1 MAEQLFLNGMHGAQ
15 QAPGAAA
22 PRAETSTAAE
32 ASGPAEARPSADAP
46 RDPGPEPPR
55 QPAEPPRQPAEPP
68 RQPAD
73 ASRAPAPEPPRE
85 AAARLSAELEAAL
98 VRELMEAYQTLNYTH
113 FRRKLRSASIELSD
127 AASRLG
133 RWISEARAI
142 EISRPLVL
150 TQPWGVVIEVLK
162 HEMAH
167 QYVHEVL
174 GVTDEAAHGPAFRE
188 VCARLGIDAT
198 ASGMPAAA
206 PSPADPGAAA
216 GGDAGADARILD
228 RIARLLALADSPNAN
243 EAQAAMSAAQRLM
256 LKYNL
261 DVAKAR
267 AARQYGFRHLGTPSG
282 RVGESERIVGGI
294 LGKHFFVEA
303 IWVPVY
309 VPLEG
314 KRGSI
319 LEICGT
325 PANLEMA
332 AYVHA
337 FLHHTAEQLWREH
350 KRAHGVKGD
359 KDRRTYIAGVMLGF
373 LEKLN
378 TERKASAEQGLVW
391 VRDADLD
398 SYYRTRHPRV
408 QHLRHTGN
416 QRTAAHAHGRE
427 AGRKIVLHRPMQG
440 ATGERGLLLPG
451 KKG

>member
-1 MAEQLFLNGMHGAQ
+1 MAEQLFLNGLRGAQ
-15 QAPGAAA
+15 ASGAAA
-22 PRAETSTAAE
+22 P
-32 ASGPAEARPSADAP
+32 
-46 RDPGPEPPR
+46 
-55 QPAEPPRQPAEPP
+55 PAEPSPTAAAAQPEP
-68 RQPAD
+68 QPPA
-73 ASRAPAPEPPRE
+73 APAPEPPLE
-85 AAARLSAELEAAL
+85 TAARLSAELEAAL
-98 VRELMEAYQTLNYTH
+98 VRELMAAYQSLNYTH

-133 RWISEARAI
+133 RWISEARVI

-174 GVTDEAAHGPAFRE
+174 GVRDEAAHGPAFRE
-188 VCARLGIDAT
+188 VCTRLGIDGT

-206 PSPADPGAAA
+206 RSPADPGGAARGD
-216 GGDAGADARILD
+216 GGATEASVDARILD

-267 AARQYGFRHLGTPSG
+267 AARQYGFRHLGAPSG
-282 RVGESERIVGGI
+282 RVGETERIVGGI

-314 KRGSI
+314 KRGSV

-337 FLHHTAEQLWREH
+337 FLHHTAEQLWNEH
-350 KRAHGVKGD
+350 KRVHGVRGN
-359 KDRRTYIAGVMLGF
+359 KDRRTYQAGVMLGF

-378 TERKASAEQGLVW
+378 AERKVSVEQGLVW

-398 SYYRTRHPRV
+398 GYYRTRHPHV

-427 AGRKIVLHRPMQG
+427 AGRRIVLHRPMQG
-440 ATGERGLLLPG
+440 ATGNRGMLLPPG

>member
-1 MAEQLFLNGMHGAQ
+1 MAEQLFLNGLRGDRRGAE
-15 QAPGAAA
+15 AAA
-22 PRAETSTAAE
+22 P
-32 ASGPAEARPSADAP
+32 
-46 RDPGPEPPR
+46 
-55 QPAEPPRQPAEPP
+55 PAEPSTTTSEQAEPAP
-68 RQPAD
+68 PPGAQ
-73 ASRAPAPEPPRE
+73 APAPPPDAQAPAPPPDAQAPAPPHE
-85 AAARLSAELEAAL
+85 AAKRLGAELEAAL
-98 VRELMEAYQTLNYTH
+98 VRELMAAYQSLNYTH

-133 RWISEARAI
+133 RWVSEARAI

-150 TQPWGVVIEVLK
+150 SQPWGVVIEVLK

-174 GVTDEAAHGPAFRE
+174 RVTDEAAHGPAFRD
-188 VCARLGIDAT
+188 VCAKLGIDAN
-198 ASGMPAAA
+198 ASGMPATG
-206 PSPADPGAAA
+206 PSPFDPGGPGRGD
-216 GGDAGADARILD
+216 GGAEGAGADARILD
-228 RIARLLALADSPNAN
+228 RIARLLALAESPNAN
-243 EAQAAMSAAQRLM
+243 EAQSAMSAAQRLM

-314 KRGSI
+314 KRGSV

-337 FLHHTAEQLWREH
+337 FLHHTAEQLWSEH
-350 KRAHGVKGD
+350 KRSLGVKGN
-359 KDRRTYIAGVMLGF
+359 KDRRTFLAGVMLGF

-378 TERKASAEQGLVW
+378 AERKASAEQGLVW
-391 VRDADLD
+391 VQDADLD
-398 SYYRTRHPRV
+398 SYYRRRHPHV
-408 QHLRHTGN
+408 QHLRHAGN

-440 ATGERGLLLPG
+440 ETGERGKLLPPG

>member
-1 MAEQLFLNGMHGAQ
+1 MAEQLFLNGTRGAQ
-15 QAPGAAA
+15 QTSGAAA
-22 PRAETSTAAE
+22 P
-32 ASGPAEARPSADAP
+32 
-46 RDPGPEPPR
+46 
-55 QPAEPPRQPAEPP
+55 PAEPASTEVAAQPETRPSP
-68 RQPAD
+68 G
-73 ASRAPAPEPPRE
+73 APAPEPPLE
-85 AAARLSAELEAAL
+85 TAARLSAELEAAL
-98 VRELMEAYQTLNYTH
+98 VRELMAAYQSLNYTH
-113 FRRKLRSASIELSD
+113 FRRKLRAASIELSD

-174 GVTDEAAHGPAFRE
+174 GVRDEAAHGPAFRD
-188 VCARLGIDAT
+188 VCTRLGIDGT
-198 ASGMPAAA
+198 AAGMPATGR
-206 PSPADPGAAA
+206 SPADPGGVAR
-216 GGDAGADARILD
+216 GGDAGASEASVDARILD

-267 AARQYGFRHLGTPSG
+267 AARQYGFRHLGAPSG
-282 RVGESERIVGGI
+282 RVGETERIVGGI

-314 KRGSI
+314 KRGSV

-337 FLHHTAEQLWREH
+337 FLHHTAEQLWNEH
-350 KRAHGVKGD
+350 KRTQGVKGN
-359 KDRRTYIAGVMLGF
+359 KDRRTYQAGVMLGF

-378 TERKASAEQGLVW
+378 AERKVSAEQGLVW

-398 SYYRTRHPRV
+398 GYYRTRHPHV

-440 ATGERGLLLPG
+440 ATGNRGMLLPPG

>member
-1 MAEQLFLNGMHGAQ
+1 MAEQLFLNGMRGAQ

-22 PRAETSTAAE
+22 PSAETSTAAATSE
-32 ASGPAEARPSADAP
+32 
-46 RDPGPEPPR
+46 PGP
-55 QPAEPPRQPAEPP
+55 PA
-68 RQPAD
+68 
-73 ASRAPAPEPPRE
+73 SAPAPEPPRE
-85 AAARLSAELEAAL
+85 TAARLSAELEAAL
-98 VRELMEAYQTLNYTH
+98 VRELMGAYQTLNYTH

-133 RWISEARAI
+133 RWISEARTV

-198 ASGMPAAA
+198 ASGMPAAG
-206 PSPADPGAAA
+206 PSRADPGAAA
-216 GGDAGADARILD
+216 GSDAAADARILD
-228 RIARLLALADSPNAN
+228 RIARLLALADSPNAH
-243 EAQAAMSAAQRLM
+243 EAQAAMGAAQRLM

-267 AARQYGFRHLGTPSG
+267 AARQYGFHHLGEPSG

-309 VPLEG
+309 APLDG
-314 KRGSI
+314 KRGSV

-325 PANLEMA
+325 SANLEMA

-350 KRAHGVKGD
+350 KRAHGVKGN
-359 KDRRTYIAGVMLGF
+359 KDRRTYMAGVMLGF

-398 SYYRTRHPRV
+398 TYYRSRHPHV
-408 QHLRHTGN
+408 QHLRHAGN

>member
-1 MAEQLFLNGMHGAQ
+1 MAEQLILNGLRGVQ
-15 QAPGAAA
+15 QASEAAA
-22 PRAETSTAAE
+22 PPADPSSPTAA
-32 ASGPAEARPSADAP
+32 AGPPPSPGAP
-46 RDPGPEPPR
+46 P
-55 QPAEPPRQPAEPP
+55 
-68 RQPAD
+68 
-73 ASRAPAPEPPRE
+73 PEPPRE

-98 VRELMEAYQTLNYTH
+98 VRELMGAYQTLNYTH
-113 FRRKLRSASIELSD
+113 FRRKLRSASVELSD
-127 AASRLG
+127 ASSRLG

-198 ASGMPAAA
+198 AAGMPVAGA
-206 PSPADPGAAA
+206 SPADPGGAAR
-216 GGDAGADARILD
+216 GDADGVDARILD
-228 RIARLLALADSPNAN
+228 RIARLLALADSPNAH

-267 AARQYGFRHLGTPSG
+267 AARHYGFRHLGEPSG

-309 VPLEG
+309 SPLEG
-314 KRGSI
+314 KRGSV
-319 LEICGT
+319 LEIVGT

-337 FLHHTAEQLWREH
+337 FLHHTAEQLWSEH
-350 KRAHGVKGD
+350 KRANGVKGN
-359 KDRRTYIAGVMLGF
+359 KDRRTYLAGVMIGF

-378 TERKASAEQGLVW
+378 TERKVSAEQGLVW

-398 SYYRTRHPRV
+398 SYYRSRHPHV
-408 QHLRHTGN
+408 QHLRHAGN
-416 QRTAAHAHGRE
+416 QRTPAHAHGRE

-440 ATGERGLLLPG
+440 ATGERGLLLPPG

>member
-1 MAEQLFLNGMHGAQ
+1 MAEQLFLNGLRGAQ
-15 QAPGAAA
+15 RAPEAAA
-22 PRAETSTAAE
+22 PPADPSSSTAA
-32 ASGPAEARPSADAP
+32 AAP
-46 RDPGPEPPR
+46 PGPPPS
-55 QPAEPPRQPAEPP
+55 PG
-68 RQPAD
+68 
-73 ASRAPAPEPPRE
+73 APAPEPPRE
-85 AAARLSAELEAAL
+85 TAARLSAELEAAL
-98 VRELMEAYQTLNYTH
+98 VRELMGAYQTLNYTH

-198 ASGMPAAA
+198 AAGMPAAGS
-206 PSPADPGAAA
+206 SPAEPGGAAR
-216 GGDAGADARILD
+216 GDAGAESVDARILD
-228 RIARLLALADSPNAN
+228 RIARLLALADSPNAH

-267 AARQYGFRHLGTPSG
+267 AAQQYAFRHLGEPSG

-309 VPLEG
+309 SPLEG
-314 KRGSI
+314 KRGSV
-319 LEICGT
+319 LEIVGT

-337 FLHHTAEQLWREH
+337 FLHHTAEQLWSEH
-350 KRAHGVKGD
+350 KRAHGVKGN
-359 KDRRTYIAGVMLGF
+359 KDRRTYLAGVMIGF

-378 TERKASAEQGLVW
+378 AERKVSAEQGLVW

-398 SYYRTRHPRV
+398 SYYRSRHPHV
-408 QHLRHTGN
+408 QHLRHAGN
-416 QRTAAHAHGRE
+416 QRTPAHAHGRE

-440 ATGERGLLLPG
+440 ATGERGMLLPPG

>member
-1 MAEQLFLNGMHGAQ
+1 MRGVRMAEQLFLNGMRGAQ
-15 QAPGAAA
+15 QASGAAA
-22 PRAETSTAAE
+22 PAEPSSSTAA
-32 ASGPAEARPSADAP
+32 AAQ
-46 RDPGPEPPR
+46 PEP
-55 QPAEPPRQPAEPP
+55 QPPPG
-68 RQPAD
+68 
-73 ASRAPAPEPPRE
+73 APAPEPPLE
-85 AAARLSAELEAAL
+85 TAARLSAELEAAL
-98 VRELMEAYQTLNYTH
+98 VRELMAAYQSLNYTH
-113 FRRKLRSASIELSD
+113 FRRKLRPASIELSD

-150 TQPWGVVIEVLK
+150 AQPWGIVIEVLK

-174 GVTDEAAHGPAFRE
+174 GVRDEAAHGPAFRE
-188 VCARLGIDAT
+188 VCERLGIDAM
-198 ASGMPAAA
+198 ASGMPATGR
-206 PSPADPGAAA
+206 SPADPGGAA
-216 GGDAGADARILD
+216 GGDGATPEASVDARILD
-228 RIARLLALADSPNAN
+228 RIARLLALADSPNEN

-267 AARQYGFRHLGTPSG
+267 AARQYGFRHLGAPSG
-282 RVGESERIVGGI
+282 RVGETERIVGGI

-314 KRGSI
+314 KRGSV
-319 LEICGT
+319 LEIVGT

-337 FLHHTAEQLWREH
+337 FLHHTAEQLWSEH
-350 KRAHGVKGD
+350 KRTHGVRGN
-359 KDRRTYIAGVMLGF
+359 KDRRTYQAGVMLGF

-378 TERKASAEQGLVW
+378 AERKVSAEQGLVW

-398 SYYRTRHPRV
+398 GYYRTRHPHV
-408 QHLRHTGN
+408 QHLRHAGN

-427 AGRKIVLHRPMQG
+427 AGRRIVLHRPMQG
-440 ATGERGLLLPG
+440 ATGDRGMLLPPG

>member
-1 MAEQLFLNGMHGAQ
+1 MAEQLFLNGMRGAQ

-22 PRAETSTAAE
+22 PSAETSTAAATSE
-32 ASGPAEARPSADAP
+32 
-46 RDPGPEPPR
+46 PGP
-55 QPAEPPRQPAEPP
+55 PA
-68 RQPAD
+68 
-73 ASRAPAPEPPRE
+73 SAPAPEPPRE
-85 AAARLSAELEAAL
+85 TAARLSAELEAAL
-98 VRELMEAYQTLNYTH
+98 VRELMGAYQTLNYTH

-133 RWISEARAI
+133 RWISEARTV

-188 VCARLGIDAT
+188 VCTRLGIDAM
-198 ASGMPAAA
+198 ASGMPAAG
-206 PSPADPGAAA
+206 PSRADPGAAA
-216 GGDAGADARILD
+216 GSDAAADARILD

-243 EAQAAMSAAQRLM
+243 EAQAAMGAAQRLM

-267 AARQYGFRHLGTPSG
+267 AARQYGFRHLGEPSG

-309 VPLEG
+309 APLDG
-314 KRGSI
+314 KRGSV

-325 PANLEMA
+325 TANLEMA

-350 KRAHGVKGD
+350 KRAHGVKGN
-359 KDRRTYIAGVMLGF
+359 KDRRTYLAGVMLGF

-398 SYYRTRHPRV
+398 TYYRSRHPHV
-408 QHLRHTGN
+408 QHLRHAGN

>member
-1 MAEQLFLNGMHGAQ
+1 MAEQLFLNGMPGAQ
-15 QAPGAAA
+15 QASGAGA
-22 PRAETSTAAE
+22 PPAEPASTEAPAE
-32 ASGPAEARPSADAP
+32 PEARPS
-46 RDPGPEPPR
+46 PG
-55 QPAEPPRQPAEPP
+55 
-68 RQPAD
+68 
-73 ASRAPAPEPPRE
+73 APAPESPLE
-85 AAARLSAELEAAL
+85 TAARLSAELEAAL
-98 VRELMEAYQTLNYTH
+98 VRELMAAYQSLNYTH

-133 RWISEARAI
+133 RWISETRAI

-174 GVTDEAAHGPAFRE
+174 GVRDEAAHGPAFRE
-188 VCARLGIDAT
+188 VCTRLGIDGT
-198 ASGMPAAA
+198 AAGMPAAGR
-206 PSPADPGAAA
+206 SPADPGGAAR
-216 GGDAGADARILD
+216 GGDAGASEASVDARILD

-267 AARQYGFRHLGTPSG
+267 TARQYGFRHLGAPSG
-282 RVGESERIVGGI
+282 RVGETERIVGGI

-314 KRGSI
+314 KRGSV

-337 FLHHTAEQLWREH
+337 FLHHTAEQLWNEH
-350 KRAHGVKGD
+350 KRTQGVKGN
-359 KDRRTYIAGVMLGF
+359 KDRRTYQAGVMLGF

-378 TERKASAEQGLVW
+378 AERKVSVEQGLVW

-398 SYYRTRHPRV
+398 GYYRTRHPHV
-408 QHLRHTGN
+408 QHLRHAGN

-440 ATGERGLLLPG
+440 ATGNRGMLLPPG

>member
-1 MAEQLFLNGMHGAQ
+1 MAEQLFLNGIRGAQ

-22 PRAETSTAAE
+22 P
-32 ASGPAEARPSADAP
+32 
-46 RDPGPEPPR
+46 
-55 QPAEPPRQPAEPP
+55 PAEPASTEAAAQPEPRPTPG
-68 RQPAD
+68 
-73 ASRAPAPEPPRE
+73 APAPEPPLE

-98 VRELMEAYQTLNYTH
+98 VRELMAAYQSLNYTH

-133 RWISEARAI
+133 RWVSEARAI

-174 GVTDEAAHGPAFRE
+174 GVRDEAAHGPAFRE
-188 VCARLGIDAT
+188 VCTRLGIDGT
-198 ASGMPAAA
+198 AAGMPAAGR
-206 PSPADPGAAA
+206 SPADPAAR
-216 GGDAGADARILD
+216 GDGDASEASVDARILD

-267 AARQYGFRHLGTPSG
+267 AARQYGFRHLGAPSG
-282 RVGESERIVGGI
+282 RVGETERIVGGI

-314 KRGSI
+314 KRGSV

-350 KRAHGVKGD
+350 KRTHEVKGN
-359 KDRRTYIAGVMLGF
+359 KDRRTYQAGVMLGF

-378 TERKASAEQGLVW
+378 TERKVSAEQGLVW

-398 SYYRTRHPRV
+398 GYYRTRHPHV
-408 QHLRHTGN
+408 QHLRHAGN

-440 ATGERGLLLPG
+440 ATGNRGMLLPPG

>member
-1 MAEQLFLNGMHGAQ
+1 MAEQLFLNGLRGVQ
-15 QAPGAAA
+15 QAPEAAA
-22 PRAETSTAAE
+22 PPVDPSSSTAA
-32 ASGPAEARPSADAP
+32 AAPPPS
-46 RDPGPEPPR
+46 PG
-55 QPAEPPRQPAEPP
+55 
-68 RQPAD
+68 
-73 ASRAPAPEPPRE
+73 APAPEPPRE
-85 AAARLSAELEAAL
+85 TAARLSAELEAAL
-98 VRELMEAYQTLNYTH
+98 VRELMSAYQTLNYTH

-142 EISRPLVL
+142 EISRPLVM

-174 GVTDEAAHGPAFRE
+174 DVTDEAAHGPAFRE

-198 ASGMPAAA
+198 AAGMPAAGA
-206 PSPADPGAAA
+206 SPADPGAAA
-216 GGDAGADARILD
+216 RADAGADSVDARILD
-228 RIARLLALADSPNAN
+228 RIARLLALADSPNAH

-267 AARQYGFRHLGTPSG
+267 TARQYGFRHLGEPSG

-309 VPLEG
+309 SPLEG
-314 KRGSI
+314 KRGSV
-319 LEICGT
+319 LEIVGT

-337 FLHHTAEQLWREH
+337 FLHHTAEQLWSEH
-350 KRAHGVKGD
+350 KRAHGVKGN
-359 KDRRTYIAGVMLGF
+359 KDRRTYLAGVMIGF

-378 TERKASAEQGLVW
+378 AERKVSAEQGLVW

-398 SYYRTRHPRV
+398 GYYRSRHPHV
-408 QHLRHTGN
+408 QHLRHAGN
-416 QRTAAHAHGRE
+416 QRTPAHAHGRE

-440 ATGERGLLLPG
+440 ATGERGMLLPPG

>member
-1 MAEQLFLNGMHGAQ
+1 MAEQLFLNGLRGVQ
-15 QAPGAAA
+15 QAPEAAA
-22 PRAETSTAAE
+22 PPVDPSSSTAA
-32 ASGPAEARPSADAP
+32 AAPPPS
-46 RDPGPEPPR
+46 PG
-55 QPAEPPRQPAEPP
+55 
-68 RQPAD
+68 
-73 ASRAPAPEPPRE
+73 APAPEPPRE
-85 AAARLSAELEAAL
+85 TAARLSAELEAAL
-98 VRELMEAYQTLNYTH
+98 VRELMGAYQTLNYTH

-142 EISRPLVL
+142 EISRPLVM

-174 GVTDEAAHGPAFRE
+174 DVTDEAAHGPAFRE

-198 ASGMPAAA
+198 AAGMPAAGA
-206 PSPADPGAAA
+206 SPAAPGGAAR
-216 GGDAGADARILD
+216 GDAGADSVDARILD
-228 RIARLLALADSPNAN
+228 RIARLLALADSPNAH

-267 AARQYGFRHLGTPSG
+267 TARQYGFRHLGEPSG

-309 VPLEG
+309 SPLEG
-314 KRGSI
+314 KRGSV
-319 LEICGT
+319 LEIVGT

-337 FLHHTAEQLWREH
+337 FLHHTAEQLWSEH
-350 KRAHGVKGD
+350 KRAHGVKGN
-359 KDRRTYIAGVMLGF
+359 KDRRTYLAGVMIGF

-378 TERKASAEQGLVW
+378 AERKVSAEQGLVW

-398 SYYRTRHPRV
+398 GYYRSRHPHV
-408 QHLRHTGN
+408 QHLRHAGN
-416 QRTAAHAHGRE
+416 QRTPAHAHGRE

-440 ATGERGLLLPG
+440 ATGERGMLLPPG

>member
-1 MAEQLFLNGMHGAQ
+1 MPEQLSLNGLRGAER
-15 QAPGAAA
+15 PPETAA
-22 PRAETSTAAE
+22 PPVDSPSTAA
-32 ASGPAEARPSADAP
+32 G
-46 RDPGPEPPR
+46 
-55 QPAEPPRQPAEPP
+55 
-68 RQPAD
+68 
-73 ASRAPAPEPPRE
+73 APAPEPPRQ

-98 VRELMEAYQTLNYTH
+98 VRELMAAYQSLNYTH

-127 AASRLG
+127 ATSRLG

-150 TQPWGVVIEVLK
+150 EQPWPVVIEVLK

-174 GVTDEAAHGPAFRE
+174 GVTDEAAHGPAFRD

-198 ASGMPAAA
+198 AAGMPAAVGI
-206 PSPADPGAAA
+206 PAA
-216 GGDAGADARILD
+216 GGGGASAAGGAADAADARILD
-228 RIARLLALADSPNAN
+228 RIARLLALAESPNAH
-243 EAQAAMSAAQRLM
+243 EAQAAMGAAQRLM

-267 AARQYGFRHLGTPSG
+267 AARQYGYRHLGEPSG

-314 KRGSI
+314 KRGSV

-350 KRAHGVKGD
+350 KRTHGVKGN
-359 KDRRTYIAGVMLGF
+359 KDRRTYLAGVMLGF

-398 SYYRTRHPRV
+398 SYYRTRHPHV
-408 QHLRHTGN
+408 QHLRHAGN

-427 AGRKIVLHRPMQG
+427 AGRKIILHRPMQG
-440 ATGERGLLLPG
+440 ETGDRGRLLPPS

>member
-1 MAEQLFLNGMHGAQ
+1 MAEQLFLNGMRGAQ
-15 QAPGAAA
+15 QAPGAPA
-22 PRAETSTAAE
+22 PPAETSSPAA
-32 ASGPAEARPSADAP
+32 ASA
-46 RDPGPEPPR
+46 
-55 QPAEPPRQPAEPP
+55 PAEPRPSSDLPHVPHAPHTPHVPQ
-68 RQPAD
+68 
-73 ASRAPAPEPPRE
+73 APAPEPPRE
-85 AAARLSAELEAAL
+85 TAARLSAELEAAL

-113 FRRKLRSASIELSD
+113 FGRKLRSASIELSD

-133 RWISEARAI
+133 RWVSEARAI

-167 QYVHEVL
+167 QYVFEVL

-228 RIARLLALADSPNAN
+228 RIARLLALADSPNAH

-261 DVAKAR
+261 GVAKAR
-267 AARQYGFRHLGTPSG
+267 AARQYGFRHLGAPSG

-350 KRAHGVKGD
+350 KRAHSVKGD
-359 KDRRTYIAGVMLGF
+359 KDRRTYLAGVMLGF

-408 QHLRHTGN
+408 QHLRHAGN

-427 AGRKIVLHRPMQG
+427 AGRKIVLHRPMEG
-440 ATGERGLLLPG
+440 ATGQRGLLLPG

>member
-1 MAEQLFLNGMHGAQ
+1 MAEQLFLNGMRGAQ

-22 PRAETSTAAE
+22 PSAETSTAA
-32 ASGPAEARPSADAP
+32 ASSEPRPSAAAP
-46 RDPGPEPPR
+46 HAPHAPH
-55 QPAEPPRQPAEPP
+55 
-68 RQPAD
+68 
-73 ASRAPAPEPPRE
+73 APAPEPPRE
-85 AAARLSAELEAAL
+85 TAARLSAELEAAL
-98 VRELMEAYQTLNYTH
+98 VRELMGAYQTLNYTH

-133 RWISEARAI
+133 RWISEPRAI

-198 ASGMPAAA
+198 ASGMPAVGV
-206 PSPADPGAAA
+206 SPTAPGAAA
-216 GGDAGADARILD
+216 GSDAAADARILD
-228 RIARLLALADSPNAN
+228 RIARLLALADSPNAH
-243 EAQAAMSAAQRLM
+243 EAQAAMGAAQRLM

-267 AARQYGFRHLGTPSG
+267 AARQYGFRHLGEPSG

-309 VPLEG
+309 APLEG
-314 KRGSI
+314 KRGSV

-350 KRAHGVKGD
+350 KRTHGVKGN
-359 KDRRTYIAGVMLGF
+359 KDRRTYLAGVMIGF

-398 SYYRTRHPRV
+398 TYYRSRHPHV
-408 QHLRHTGN
+408 QHLRHAGN

>member
-1 MAEQLFLNGMHGAQ
+1 MAEQLFLNGMRGAQ
-15 QAPGAAA
+15 QGPGAAA
-22 PRAETSTAAE
+22 PPAEPAPTEAA
-32 ASGPAEARPSADAP
+32 AQPEARPSPD
-46 RDPGPEPPR
+46 
-55 QPAEPPRQPAEPP
+55 
-68 RQPAD
+68 
-73 ASRAPAPEPPRE
+73 APAPEPPLE
-85 AAARLSAELEAAL
+85 TAARLSAELEAAL
-98 VRELMEAYQTLNYTH
+98 VRELMAAYQSLNYTH

-133 RWISEARAI
+133 RWVSEARAI

-174 GVTDEAAHGPAFRE
+174 GVRDEAAHGPAFRE
-188 VCARLGIDAT
+188 VCTRLGIDGT
-198 ASGMPAAA
+198 AAGMPAAGR
-206 PSPADPGAAA
+206 SPADPGGVAR
-216 GGDAGADARILD
+216 GGDADASEASVDARILD

-267 AARQYGFRHLGTPSG
+267 AARQYGFRHLGAPSG
-282 RVGESERIVGGI
+282 RVGETERIVGGI

-314 KRGSI
+314 KRGSV

-337 FLHHTAEQLWREH
+337 FLHHTAEQLWNEH
-350 KRAHGVKGD
+350 KRTQGVKGN
-359 KDRRTYIAGVMLGF
+359 KDRRTYQAGVMLGF

-378 TERKASAEQGLVW
+378 AERKVSAEQGLVW

-398 SYYRTRHPRV
+398 GYYRTRHPHV

-440 ATGERGLLLPG
+440 ATGNRGMLLPPG

>member
-1 MAEQLFLNGMHGAQ
+1 MAEQLFLNGIRGAQ

-22 PRAETSTAAE
+22 P
-32 ASGPAEARPSADAP
+32 
-46 RDPGPEPPR
+46 
-55 QPAEPPRQPAEPP
+55 PAEPASTEAAAQPEPRPSPG
-68 RQPAD
+68 
-73 ASRAPAPEPPRE
+73 APAPEPPLE

-98 VRELMEAYQTLNYTH
+98 VRELMAAYQSLNYTH

-133 RWISEARAI
+133 RWVSEARAI

-174 GVTDEAAHGPAFRE
+174 GVRDEAAHGPAFRE
-188 VCARLGIDAT
+188 VCTRLGIDGT
-198 ASGMPAAA
+198 AAGMPAAGR
-206 PSPADPGAAA
+206 SPADPAAR
-216 GGDAGADARILD
+216 GDGDASEASVDARILD

-267 AARQYGFRHLGTPSG
+267 AARQYGFRHLGAPSG
-282 RVGESERIVGGI
+282 RVGETERIVGGI

-314 KRGSI
+314 KRGSV

-350 KRAHGVKGD
+350 KRTHGVKGN
-359 KDRRTYIAGVMLGF
+359 KDRRTYQAGVMLGF

-378 TERKASAEQGLVW
+378 TERKVSVEQGLVW

-398 SYYRTRHPRV
+398 GYYRTRHPHV
-408 QHLRHTGN
+408 QHLRHAGN

-440 ATGERGLLLPG
+440 ATGNRGMLLPPG

>member
-1 MAEQLFLNGMHGAQ
+1 MAEQLFLNGLRGAQ
-15 QAPGAAA
+15 QARGAAA
-22 PRAETSTAAE
+22 P
-32 ASGPAEARPSADAP
+32 
-46 RDPGPEPPR
+46 
-55 QPAEPPRQPAEPP
+55 PAEPSSTEAAAQPEPRPSPG
-68 RQPAD
+68 
-73 ASRAPAPEPPRE
+73 APSPEPPRE

-98 VRELMEAYQTLNYTH
+98 VRELMAAYQSLNYTH

-188 VCARLGIDAT
+188 VCERLGIDAT
-198 ASGMPAAA
+198 AAGMPSVGA
-206 PSPADPGAAA
+206 SPADPGGAAR
-216 GGDAGADARILD
+216 GDAGAEAASADARILD

-267 AARQYGFRHLGTPSG
+267 AARQYGFRHLGAPSG

-309 VPLEG
+309 APLEG
-314 KRGSI
+314 KRGSV

-337 FLHHTAEQLWREH
+337 FLHHTAEQLWNEH
-350 KRAHGVKGD
+350 KRTHGVKGN
-359 KDRRTYIAGVMLGF
+359 KDRRTYQAGVMLGF

-378 TERKASAEQGLVW
+378 TERKVSAEQGLVW

-398 SYYRTRHPRV
+398 SYYRTRHPHV
-408 QHLRHTGN
+408 QHLRHAGN

-440 ATGERGLLLPG
+440 GTGERGLLLPPG
-451 KKG
+451 KRG

>member
-1 MAEQLFLNGMHGAQ
+1 MAEQLFLNGLRGAQ
-15 QAPGAAA
+15 QAREAAA
-22 PRAETSTAAE
+22 P
-32 ASGPAEARPSADAP
+32 PAEPSSSPAAGAPPPAADAP
-46 RDPGPEPPR
+46 PEPRPS
-55 QPAEPPRQPAEPP
+55 PG
-68 RQPAD
+68 
-73 ASRAPAPEPPRE
+73 APAPEPPRQT
-85 AAARLSAELEAAL
+85 AARLSAELEAAL
-98 VRELMEAYQTLNYTH
+98 VRELMAAYQSLNYTH
-113 FRRKLRSASIELSD
+113 FRRKLRPPSIELSD

-133 RWISEARAI
+133 RWMSEARAI

-188 VCARLGIDAT
+188 VCERLGIDAT
-198 ASGMPAAA
+198 ASGMP
-206 PSPADPGAAA
+206 SADAGGAAR
-216 GGDAGADARILD
+216 GDGSVDGADARILD

-267 AARQYGFRHLGTPSG
+267 AARQYGFRHLGAPSG

-309 VPLEG
+309 APLEG
-314 KRGSI
+314 KRGSV

-337 FLHHTAEQLWREH
+337 FLHHTAEQLWNEH
-350 KRAHGVKGD
+350 KRTHGVKGN
-359 KDRRTYIAGVMLGF
+359 KDRRTYQAGVMLGF

-378 TERKASAEQGLVW
+378 AERKVSAEQGLVW

-398 SYYRTRHPRV
+398 GYYRTRHPHV
-408 QHLRHTGN
+408 QHLRHAGN
-416 QRTAAHAHGRE
+416 QRTPAHAHGRE

-440 ATGERGLLLPG
+440 ATGERGMLLPPG

>member
-1 MAEQLFLNGMHGAQ
+1 MAEQLFLNGLRGAQ
-15 QAPGAAA
+15 QAREAAA
-22 PRAETSTAAE
+22 PPAEPSSTAAAAQPE
-32 ASGPAEARPSADAP
+32 PRPS
-46 RDPGPEPPR
+46 PG
-55 QPAEPPRQPAEPP
+55 
-68 RQPAD
+68 
-73 ASRAPAPEPPRE
+73 APAPEAPRQT
-85 AAARLSAELEAAL
+85 AARLSAELEAAL
-98 VRELMEAYQTLNYTH
+98 VRELMAAYQSLNYTH
-113 FRRKLRSASIELSD
+113 FRRKLRPPSIELSD

-188 VCARLGIDAT
+188 VCERLGIDAT
-198 ASGMPAAA
+198 ASGMPAAG
-206 PSPADPGAAA
+206 PSAEPG
-216 GGDAGADARILD
+216 GGARGDGSAEAAGADARILD

-267 AARQYGFRHLGTPSG
+267 AARQYGFRHLGAPSG

-309 VPLEG
+309 APLEG
-314 KRGSI
+314 KRGSV

-337 FLHHTAEQLWREH
+337 FLHHTAEQLWNEH
-350 KRAHGVKGD
+350 KRTHGVKGN
-359 KDRRTYIAGVMLGF
+359 KDRRTYQAGVMLGF

-378 TERKASAEQGLVW
+378 TERKVSAEQGLVW

-398 SYYRTRHPRV
+398 SYYRTRHPHV
-408 QHLRHTGN
+408 QHLRHAGN

-440 ATGERGLLLPG
+440 ATGERGMLLPPG
-451 KKG
+451 KKR

>member
-1 MAEQLFLNGMHGAQ
+1 MAEQLFLNGMRGAQ
-15 QAPGAAA
+15 QGPGAAA
-22 PRAETSTAAE
+22 PPAEPAPTEAA
-32 ASGPAEARPSADAP
+32 AQPEARPS
-46 RDPGPEPPR
+46 PG
-55 QPAEPPRQPAEPP
+55 
-68 RQPAD
+68 
-73 ASRAPAPEPPRE
+73 APAPEPPLE
-85 AAARLSAELEAAL
+85 TAARLSAELEAAL
-98 VRELMEAYQTLNYTH
+98 VCELMAAYQSLNYTH

-133 RWISEARAI
+133 RWVSEARAI

-174 GVTDEAAHGPAFRE
+174 GVRDEAAHGPAFRE
-188 VCARLGIDAT
+188 VCTRLGIDGT
-198 ASGMPAAA
+198 AAGMPAAGR
-206 PSPADPGAAA
+206 SPADPGGIAR
-216 GGDAGADARILD
+216 GGDAGASEASVDARILD

-267 AARQYGFRHLGTPSG
+267 AARQYGFRHLGAPSG
-282 RVGESERIVGGI
+282 RVGETERIVGGI

-314 KRGSI
+314 KRGSV

-337 FLHHTAEQLWREH
+337 FLHHTAEQLWNEH
-350 KRAHGVKGD
+350 KRTQGVKGN
-359 KDRRTYIAGVMLGF
+359 KDRRTYQAGVMLGF

-378 TERKASAEQGLVW
+378 AERKVSAEQGLVW

-398 SYYRTRHPRV
+398 GYYRTRHPHV

-440 ATGERGLLLPG
+440 ATGNRGMLLPPG

>member
-1 MAEQLFLNGMHGAQ
+1 MPEQLSLNGLRGAERP
-15 QAPGAAA
+15 PGTAA
-22 PRAETSTAAE
+22 PPVDS
-32 ASGPAEARPSADAP
+32 PSAA
-46 RDPGPEPPR
+46 G
-55 QPAEPPRQPAEPP
+55 
-68 RQPAD
+68 
-73 ASRAPAPEPPRE
+73 APAPEPPRQV
-85 AAARLSAELEAAL
+85 AARLSAELEAAL
-98 VRELMEAYQTLNYTH
+98 VRELMAAYQSLNYTH

-127 AASRLG
+127 ATSRLG

-150 TQPWGVVIEVLK
+150 EQPWPVVIEVLK

-174 GVTDEAAHGPAFRE
+174 GVTDEAAHGPAFRD

-198 ASGMPAAA
+198 AAGMPAAGGGA
-206 PSPADPGAAA
+206 QAAGGGGASAAGAAA
-216 GGDAGADARILD
+216 DAADARILD
-228 RIARLLALADSPNAN
+228 RIARLLALAESPNAN
-243 EAQAAMSAAQRLM
+243 EAQAAMGAAQRLM

-267 AARQYGFRHLGTPSG
+267 AARQYGYRHLGEPSG

-314 KRGSI
+314 KRGSV
-319 LEICGT
+319 LEVCGT

-337 FLHHTAEQLWREH
+337 FLHHTAEQLWAEH
-350 KRAHGVKGD
+350 KRTHGVKGN
-359 KDRRTYIAGVMLGF
+359 KDRRTYLAGVMLGF

-398 SYYRTRHPRV
+398 SYYRTRHPHV
-408 QHLRHTGN
+408 QHLRHAGN

-427 AGRKIVLHRPMQG
+427 AGRKIILHRPMQG
-440 ATGERGLLLPG
+440 ETGDRGRLLPPS

>member
-1 MAEQLFLNGMHGAQ
+1 MAEQLFLNGLRGAQ
-15 QAPGAAA
+15 QAPGAGA
-22 PRAETSTAAE
+22 PPDESSSTAA
-32 ASGPAEARPSADAP
+32 AAQ
-46 RDPGPEPPR
+46 PEPLPS
-55 QPAEPPRQPAEPP
+55 PG
-68 RQPAD
+68 
-73 ASRAPAPEPPRE
+73 APAPEPPRE
-85 AAARLSAELEAAL
+85 TAARLRAELEAAL
-98 VRELMEAYQTLNYTH
+98 VRELMAAYQSLNYTH

-174 GVTDEAAHGPAFRE
+174 GVADEAAHGPAFRE
-188 VCARLGIDAT
+188 VCERLGIDAM
-198 ASGMPAAA
+198 AAGMPSVG
-206 PSPADPGAAA
+206 PSPAEPGGAPR
-216 GGDAGADARILD
+216 GDGSVESANADARILD

-267 AARQYGFRHLGTPSG
+267 AARLYGFRHLGAPSG

-309 VPLEG
+309 APLEG

-350 KRAHGVKGD
+350 KRTQAVKGN
-359 KDRRTYIAGVMLGF
+359 KDRRTYQAGVMLGF

-378 TERKASAEQGLVW
+378 TERKVSAEQGLIW

-398 SYYRTRHPRV
+398 GYYRTRHPHV
-408 QHLRHTGN
+408 QHLRHAGN

-427 AGRKIVLHRPMQG
+427 AGRKIVLHRPMQA
-440 ATGERGLLLPG
+440 ATGERGRLLPPG

>member
-1 MAEQLFLNGMHGAQ
+1 MAEQLFLNGTRGAQ
-15 QAPGAAA
+15 QTSGATAPPAEPASTEAAA
-22 PRAETSTAAE
+22 QP
-32 ASGPAEARPSADAP
+32 EARPS
-46 RDPGPEPPR
+46 PG
-55 QPAEPPRQPAEPP
+55 
-68 RQPAD
+68 
-73 ASRAPAPEPPRE
+73 APAPEPPLE
-85 AAARLSAELEAAL
+85 TAARLSAELEAAL
-98 VRELMEAYQTLNYTH
+98 VRELMAAYQSLNYTH
-113 FRRKLRSASIELSD
+113 FRRKLRAASIELSD

-174 GVTDEAAHGPAFRE
+174 GVRDEAAHGPAFRD
-188 VCARLGIDAT
+188 VCTRLGIDGT
-198 ASGMPAAA
+198 AAGMPATGR
-206 PSPADPGAAA
+206 SPADPGGVAR
-216 GGDAGADARILD
+216 GGDAGASEASIDARILD

-267 AARQYGFRHLGTPSG
+267 AARQYGFRHLGAPSG
-282 RVGESERIVGGI
+282 RVGETERIVGGI

-314 KRGSI
+314 KRGSV

-337 FLHHTAEQLWREH
+337 FLHHTAEQLWNEH
-350 KRAHGVKGD
+350 KRTQGVKGN
-359 KDRRTYIAGVMLGF
+359 KDRRTYQAGVMLGF

-378 TERKASAEQGLVW
+378 AERKVSAEQGLVW

-398 SYYRTRHPRV
+398 GYYRTRHPHV

-440 ATGERGLLLPG
+440 ATGNRGMLLPPG